1 MGSVQWMK
9 SRAAIAAIGLIPATV
24 ILASA
29 CSSGAGLGNK
39 AGPED
44 QPVVLRMA
52 DLNAGTDLRGT
63 PEIQYFVQ
71 RVNDLSRGKI
81 SVKVVYSVGGL
92 AMNAEQQVVKDVA
105 GGSFDLGFAGT
116 SVFDTLGD
124 PSFQALSAPMLID
137 SYPLENAV
145 IRSSLPARMMVSLA
159 KLDVTGLAV
168 LGDEM
173 RRPIAVRQPILSLAD
188 WRGITFGTYQS
199 KTEDAAVRAL
209 GAKPGPGFATARDQA
224 LASGALQGFDLNLVF
239 YHQLSRE
246 NVAPYITANVNLW
259 PRTVALFANPG
270 RLAKLSASQRRLVT
284 QAAADAAVHSTGLFQ
299 DEDPVVRDICQSGGR
314 FADASA
320 ADLQA
325 LRQSLAPVYANLEAD
340 PQTKA
345 MIGQITAMKRSTPA
359 GPALTIPA
367 GCTGHAP
374 GQTASGF
381 TTTAKLNGTY
391 RWTMT
396 ARDGTTTT
404 PDVNSEMKYPSTFTV
419 TMRNGRWTMRHS
431 GAETMTDNP
440 GDTYSVQGDRI
451 RFHWGDGSLTY
462 TYSVDAKGNLDLKAV
477 PPVPPDDAFVWTTH
491 PWTKI
496 G

>member
-1 MGSVQWMK
+1 VGSVQWMK

-39 AGPED
+39 AGPVD

-52 DLNAGTDLRGT
+52 DLNAGTDLHGT

-71 RVNDLSRGKI
+71 RVSDLSGGKV
-81 SVKVVYSVGGL
+81 SVKVAYSVGGL

-105 GGSFDLGFAGT
+105 SGNFDLGFAGT
-116 SVFDTLGD
+116 SVFDTLGV
-124 PSFQALSAPMLID
+124 PSFRALSAPMLID

-145 IRSSLPARMMVSLA
+145 IRSSLPAKMMAGLA

-173 RRPIAVRQPILSLAD
+173 RRPVAVRQPILSLAD
-188 WRGITFGTYQS
+188 WRGITFGIYQS
-199 KTEDAAVRAL
+199 TTEEAAVRAL

-224 LASGALQGFDLNLVF
+224 LASGALQGFDLNLVY
-239 YHQLSRE
+239 YHQLNKESI
-246 NVAPYITANVNLW
+246 APYITTNVNLW

-325 LRQSLAPVYANLEAD
+325 LRQSFAPVYANLEAD

-345 MIGQITAMKRSTPA
+345 MIGQITALKRSTPA

-367 GCTGHAP
+367 GCTGRAP
-374 GQTASGF
+374 GQNASG
-381 TTTAKLNGTY
+381 TTVTSKLNGTY
-391 RWTMT
+391 RWTIT
-396 ARDGTTTT
+396 ARDGTTHS
-404 PDVNSEMKYPSTFTV
+404 PEVASEMVLPSTFTV
-419 TMRNGRWTMRHS
+419 TLRDGRWTMRHS
-431 GAETMTDNP
+431 GADVATDNP

-451 RFHWGDGSLTY
+451 KFHWADYFLTF
-462 TYSVDAKGNLDLKAV
+462 TYSVDAQDKLHLTAV
-477 PPVPPDDAFVWTTH
+477 PPARPDDTFVFTTH

>member
-39 AGPED
+39 AGPVD

-71 RVNDLSRGKI
+71 RVSDLSRGKM

-92 AMNAEQQVVKDVA
+92 ATNAEQQVVKDVA
-105 GGSFDLGFAGT
+105 AGSFDLGFAGT
-116 SVFDTLGD
+116 SVFDTLGV
-124 PSFQALSAPMLID
+124 PSFEALSAPMLID

-145 IRSSLPARMMVSLA
+145 IRSSLPAKMMAGLA

-173 RRPIAVRQPILSLAD
+173 RRPVGVRQPILSLAD

-224 LASGALQGFDLNLVF
+224 LASGALQGFDLNLVY
-239 YHQLSRE
+239 YHQLSKE
-246 NVAPYITANVNLW
+246 HVAPYITANVNLW

-325 LRQSLAPVYANLEAD
+325 LRQRFAPVYANLEAD

-345 MIGQITAMKRSTPA
+345 MIGQITAMKSSTPA

-374 GQTASGF
+374 GQQASGS
-381 TTTAKLNGTY
+381 TATAKLNGTY

-396 ARDGTTTT
+396 AHDGTTTT

-419 TMRNGRWTMRHS
+419 TMRDGRWTMRHS
-431 GAETMTDNP
+431 GAEAMTDNP

-451 RFHWGDGSLTY
+451 RFHWGDGFLTF
-462 TYSVDAKGNLDLKAV
+462 TYSVDAKGNLHLKAV
-477 PPVPPDDAFVWTTH
+477 PPVPPDDKFVFTTH

>member
-1 MGSVQWMK
+1 MQCRK

-29 CSSGAGLGNK
+29 CSNGAGPGNK
-39 AGPED
+39 AGPVD

-71 RVNDLSRGKI
+71 RVSDLSRGKM

-92 AMNAEQQVVKDVA
+92 AVNAEQEVVKDVA
-105 GGSFDLGFAGT
+105 AGNFDLGFAGT
-116 SVFDTLGD
+116 SVFDTLGV

-145 IRSSLPARMMVSLA
+145 IHSSLPAKMMPGLA

-168 LGDEM
+168 LGDEI
-173 RRPIAVRQPILSLAD
+173 RRPVGVRQPILSLAD

-199 KTEDAAVRAL
+199 NSEEAAVRAL

-239 YHQLSRE
+239 YHQLSEE
-246 NVAPYITANVNLW
+246 NSAPYITANVNLW

-284 QAAADAAVHSTGLFQ
+284 QAAADAAVRSTGLFQ
-299 DEDPVVRDICQSGGR
+299 DEDPIVRDICQSGGR

-325 LRQSLAPVYANLEAD
+325 LRQRFAPVYASLDAD
-340 PQTKA
+340 PQTRA
-345 MIGQITAMKRSTPA
+345 MIEQITAMKRSTPA

-367 GCTGHAP
+367 GCTGRAP
-374 GQTASGF
+374 GQQVSAP
-381 TTTAKLNGTY
+381 TTSAKLNGTY

-396 ARDGTTTT
+396 AHDGTTTT
-404 PDVNSEMKYPSTFTV
+404 PDVNSGIKFPSTFTV
-419 TMRNGRWTMRHS
+419 TLKDGTWTMAHT
-431 GAETMTDNP
+431 GAEVETDNP
-440 GDTYSVQGDRI
+440 GDTYSVRGNI
-451 RFHWGDGSLTY
+451 IKFHWTNYFLTFTY
-462 TYSVDAKGNLDLKAV
+462 TVDGQGNIHLTAV
-477 PPVPPDDAFVWTTH
+477 PPADPGDTFVWTTH
-491 PWTKI
+491 PWMKI

>member
-1 MGSVQWMK
+1 VGSMQWMK
-9 SRAAIAAIGLIPATV
+9 SRAATAAIGLIPAAV

-29 CSSGAGLGNK
+29 CSNGAGPGNK
-39 AGPED
+39 AGPVD

-71 RVNDLSRGKI
+71 RVSDLSGGKM

-92 AMNAEQQVVKDVA
+92 ATTAEQEVVRDVA
-105 GGSFDLGFAGT
+105 AGNFDLGFAGT
-116 SVFDTLGD
+116 SVFDTLGVA
-124 PSFQALSAPMLID
+124 SFQALSAPMLID

-145 IRSSLPARMMVSLA
+145 IRSALPATMMAGLA

-168 LGDEM
+168 LGDEV
-173 RRPIAVRQPILSLAD
+173 RRPVGVRQPILSLAD

-199 KTEDAAVRAL
+199 KTEEAAVRAL

-224 LASGALQGFDLNLVF
+224 LASKELQGFDLNLVF
-239 YHQLSRE
+239 YHQLSEE
-246 NVAPYITANVNLW
+246 NTAPYITANVNLW
-259 PRTVALFANPG
+259 PRTIALFANPG
-270 RLAKLSASQRRLVT
+270 RLGKLSASQRHLLT
-284 QAAADAAVHSTGLFQ
+284 QAAADAAVRSTGLFQ

-325 LRQSLAPVYANLEAD
+325 LRQRFAPVYASLDAD
-340 PQTKA
+340 PQTKT
-345 MIGQITAMKRSTPA
+345 MIGQITAMKSSTPA

-367 GCTGHAP
+367 GCAGAAP
-374 GQTASGF
+374 GQQASAP
-381 TTTAKLNGTY
+381 TTSAKLNGTY

-396 ARDGTTTT
+396 AHDGTTTT
-404 PDVNSEMKYPSTFTV
+404 PDVNIEMKYPSTFTV
-419 TMRNGRWTMRHS
+419 TMQDGQWSMHHT
-431 GAETMTDNP
+431 GAEVQTDNP
-440 GDTYSVQGDRI
+440 GDTYSLQGDRI
-451 RFHWGDGSLTY
+451 KFHWGTGYLTF
-462 TYSVDAKGNLDLKAV
+462 TYSVDARGNLHLKAV
-477 PPVPPDDAFVWTTH
+477 PPVPPDDTFVWTTH

>member
-1 MGSVQWMK
+1 VGSMQRMK

-29 CSSGAGLGNK
+29 CSNGTEPGNK
-39 AGPED
+39 AGEVN

-52 DLNAGTDLRGT
+52 DLNAGSDLRGT

-71 RVNDLSRGKI
+71 RVSDLSRGKM

-116 SVFDTLGD
+116 SVFDTLGV

-145 IRSSLPARMMVSLA
+145 IRSSLSARMMAGLA

-168 LGDEM
+168 FGDEM
-173 RRPIAVRQPILSLAD
+173 RRPIGVRQPILSLAD
-188 WRGITFGTYQS
+188 WRGITFGIYRS
-199 KTEDAAVRAL
+199 KTEEAAVRAL

-224 LASGALQGFDLNLVF
+224 LARGALQGFDLNLVY
-239 YHQLSRE
+239 YHQLSKE
-246 NVAPYITANVNLW
+246 PAAPYITANVNLW
-259 PRTVALFANPG
+259 PRTVALFANSG
-270 RLAKLSASQRRLVT
+270 RLGKLSASQRRLLT

-299 DEDPVVRDICQSGGR
+299 DEDPVARDICQSGGR

-325 LRQSLAPVYANLEAD
+325 LRQRFASVYANLEAD

-345 MIGQITAMKRSTPA
+345 MIGQITALKRSTPA

-367 GCTGHAP
+367 GCTGRAP
-374 GQTASGF
+374 EQPGSGTAVTSE
-381 TTTAKLNGTY
+381 LNGTY
-391 RWTMT
+391 RWTLT

-419 TMRNGRWTMRHS
+419 TLRDGRWTMRHS

-451 RFHWGDGSLTY
+451 KFHWTSGFLTF
-462 TYSVDAKGNLDLKAV
+462 TYSVDAKGNLHLKAV
-477 PPVPPDDAFVWTTH
+477 PPVPPDDTFVFTMH

>member
-1 MGSVQWMK
+1 VGSMQWTK

-29 CSSGAGLGNK
+29 CSNGAGPGNK
-39 AGPED
+39 AGPVD
-44 QPVVLRMA
+44 QSVVLRMA

-71 RVNDLSRGKI
+71 RVSDLSGGKV

-92 AMNAEQQVVKDVA
+92 AVNAEQQVVRDVA

-124 PSFQALSAPMLID
+124 PGFRALSAPMLID

-145 IRSSLPARMMVSLA
+145 IRSSLPAKMMAGLA

-173 RRPIAVRQPILSLAD
+173 RRPVAVRQPILSLAD

-199 KTEDAAVRAL
+199 NTEEAAVRAL

-224 LASGALQGFDLNLVF
+224 LARGALQGFDLNLVF

-246 NVAPYITANVNLW
+246 TVAPYITANVDLW

-270 RLAKLSASQRRLVT
+270 RLGKLSASQRRLVT

-299 DEDPVVRDICQSGGR
+299 DEAPVVRDICQSGGR
-314 FADASA
+314 FADASS

-325 LRQSLAPVYANLEAD
+325 LRQSFAPVYASLEAD
-340 PQTKA
+340 PQTKV

-359 GPALTIPA
+359 GLALTIPA
-367 GCTGHAP
+367 GCTGRAP
-374 GQTASGF
+374 GQQASGS

-396 ARDGTTTT
+396 AHDGTTTT
-404 PDVNSEMKYPSTFTV
+404 PEVNSEMKYPSIFTV
-419 TMRNGRWTMRHS
+419 TLRDGRWTMRHS

-440 GDTYSVQGDRI
+440 GDTYSAQGDRI
-451 RFHWGDGSLTY
+451 QFHWGDGFLTF
-462 TYSVDAKGNLDLKAV
+462 TYSVDGQGNLHLTAV
-477 PPVPPDDAFVWTTH
+477 SPVPPDDTFVWTTH

>member
-1 MGSVQWMK
+1 VGSMQWTK

-29 CSSGAGLGNK
+29 CSNGTEPGNK
-39 AGPED
+39 AGPVD

-71 RVNDLSRGKI
+71 RVSDLSGGKV

-92 AMNAEQQVVKDVA
+92 AVSAEQEVVRDVA
-105 GGSFDLGFAGT
+105 TGSFDLGFAGT
-116 SVFDTLGD
+116 SVFDTLGVA
-124 PSFQALSAPMLID
+124 SFQALSAPMLID

-145 IRSSLPARMMVSLA
+145 IRSSLPAKMMAGLA

-173 RRPIAVRQPILSLAD
+173 RRPVGVRQPILSLAD
-188 WRGITFGTYQS
+188 WRGITFGTYRS
-199 KTEDAAVRAL
+199 NSEEAAVRAL

-239 YHQLSRE
+239 YHQLSEE
-246 NVAPYITANVNLW
+246 NTAPYITANVNLW

-299 DEDPVVRDICQSGGR
+299 DEGPVVRDICQSGGR

-320 ADLQA
+320 TDLQA
-325 LRQSLAPVYANLEAD
+325 LRQRFAPVYASLDAD
-340 PQTKA
+340 PLTKA

-367 GCTGHAP
+367 GCTGPAP
-374 GQTASGF
+374 GQQASAP
-381 TTTAKLNGTY
+381 TTSAKLNGTY

-396 ARDGTTTT
+396 AHDGTTTT
-404 PDVNSEMKYPSTFTV
+404 PDVNIEMKYPSTFTV
-419 TMRNGRWTMRHS
+419 TMQDGQWSMHHT
-431 GAETMTDNP
+431 GAEVQTDNP
-440 GDTYSVQGDRI
+440 GDTYSLQGDRVK
-451 RFHWGDGSLTY
+451 FHWGTGYLTF
-462 TYSVDAKGNLDLKAV
+462 TYSVDAQGNLHLKAV
-477 PPVPPDDAFVWTTH
+477 PPVPPDDTFVWTTH

>member
-39 AGPED
+39 AGPAD

-52 DLNAGTDLRGT
+52 DLNAGTDLHGT

-71 RVNDLSRGKI
+71 RVSDLSRGQM

-105 GGSFDLGFAGT
+105 AGSFDLGFAGT
-116 SVFDTLGD
+116 SVFDTLGI

-145 IRSSLPARMMVSLA
+145 IRSSLPAKMMAGLA
-159 KLDVTGLAV
+159 RLDVTGLAV

-173 RRPIAVRQPILSLAD
+173 RRPVGVRQPILSLAD

-224 LASGALQGFDLNLVF
+224 LARGAMQGFDLNLVY
-239 YHQLSRE
+239 YHQLSKE
-246 NVAPYITANVNLW
+246 PIAPYITANVNLW

-299 DEDPVVRDICQSGGR
+299 DEGPVVRDICQSGGR

-325 LRQSLAPVYANLEAD
+325 LRQSFAPVYANLEAD

-359 GPALTIPA
+359 GGPDHTRRLHRPRSRADRIGIHHDRQAERHLPVDDDRTRRDHHHPGREQQDEVPFDLHCDDA
-367 GCTGHAP
+367 GRAMDDAPQRGRGHDGQPRGHLLRP
-374 GQTASGF
+374 GRPHQVPLG
-381 TTTAKLNGTY
+381 KWL
-391 RWTMT
+391 
-396 ARDGTTTT
+396 
-404 PDVNSEMKYPSTFTV
+404 PDVHLL
-419 TMRNGRWTMRHS
+419 G
-431 GAETMTDNP
+431 
-440 GDTYSVQGDRI
+440 
-451 RFHWGDGSLTY
+451 
-462 TYSVDAKGNLDLKAV
+462 
-477 PPVPPDDAFVWTTH
+477 
-491 PWTKI
+491 
-496 G
+496 

>member
-1 MGSVQWMK
+1 MQCRK

-29 CSSGAGLGNK
+29 CSNGAGPGNK
-39 AGPED
+39 AGPVD

-71 RVNDLSRGKI
+71 RVSDLSRGKM

-92 AMNAEQQVVKDVA
+92 AVNAEQEVVKDVA
-105 GGSFDLGFAGT
+105 AGNFDLGFAGT
-116 SVFDTLGD
+116 SVFDTLGV

-145 IRSSLPARMMVSLA
+145 IHSSLPAKMMPGLA

-168 LGDEM
+168 LGDEI
-173 RRPIAVRQPILSLAD
+173 RRPVGVRQPILSLAD

-199 KTEDAAVRAL
+199 NSEEAAVRAL

-239 YHQLSRE
+239 YHQLSEE
-246 NVAPYITANVNLW
+246 NSAPYITANVNLW

-299 DEDPVVRDICQSGGR
+299 DEDPIVRDICQSGGR

-325 LRQSLAPVYANLEAD
+325 LRQRFAPVYASLDAD
-340 PQTKA
+340 PQTRA

-367 GCTGHAP
+367 GCTGRAP
-374 GQTASGF
+374 GQQVSAP
-381 TTTAKLNGTY
+381 TTSAKLNGTY

-396 ARDGTTTT
+396 AHDGTTTT

-419 TMRNGRWTMRHS
+419 TMQNGLWSMHHT
-431 GAETMTDNP
+431 GAEVQTDNP
-440 GDTYSVQGDRI
+440 GDFYSLQGDRI
-451 RFHWGDGSLTY
+451 KFHWGTGYLTF
-462 TYSVDAKGNLDLKAV
+462 TYSVDAQGNLHLKAV
-477 PPVPPDDAFVWTTH
+477 PPVPPDDTFVWTTH

>member
-9 SRAAIAAIGLIPATV
+9 GRAAIAAIGLIPATV

-39 AGPED
+39 AGPVD

-71 RVNDLSRGKI
+71 RVSDLSGGKM

-92 AMNAEQQVVKDVA
+92 AVNAEQQVVKDVA
-105 GGSFDLGFAGT
+105 AGTFDLGFAGT
-116 SVFDTLGD
+116 GVFDTLGD
-124 PSFQALSAPMLID
+124 PSFRALSAPMLID

-145 IRSSLPARMMVSLA
+145 IRSSLPARMMAGLA

-173 RRPIAVRQPILSLAD
+173 RRPVGVRQPILSLAD

-199 KTEDAAVRAL
+199 NTEEAAVRAL

-239 YHQLSRE
+239 YHQLSQE
-246 NVAPYITANVNLW
+246 HAAPYITANVDLW
-259 PRTVALFANPG
+259 PRTVALFANSG

-284 QAAADAAVHSTGLFQ
+284 RAAADAAVHSTGLFQ
-299 DEDPVVRDICQSGGR
+299 DEAPVVREICQSGGR
-314 FADASA
+314 LADASS

-325 LRQSLAPVYANLEAD
+325 LRQRFAPVYASLEAD

-345 MIGQITAMKRSTPA
+345 MIGQITAMKRSTPV

-367 GCTGHAP
+367 GCTGRAP
-374 GQTASGF
+374 GQQASGS

-396 ARDGTTTT
+396 AHDGTTTT
-404 PDVNSEMKYPSTFTV
+404 PEVNSEMKYPSTFTA
-419 TMRNGRWTMRHS
+419 TLRDGRWTMRHS

-451 RFHWGDGSLTY
+451 KFHWGDGFLTF
-462 TYSVDAKGNLDLKAV
+462 TYSVDGQGNLHLTAV
-477 PPVPPDDAFVWTTH
+477 PPVPPDDTFVFTTH

>member
-1 MGSVQWMK
+1 VGSMQWMK
-9 SRAAIAAIGLIPATV
+9 SRAAIAAIGLIPAMV

-29 CSSGAGLGNK
+29 CSSGPGLGNK
-39 AGPED
+39 AGPVD

-52 DLNAGTDLRGT
+52 DLNAGSDLRGT

-71 RVNDLSRGKI
+71 RVSDLSGGKV

-92 AMNAEQQVVKDVA
+92 AVNAEQEVVKDVA
-105 GGSFDLGFAGT
+105 AGNFDLGFTGT
-116 SVFDTLGD
+116 SVFDTLGVS
-124 PSFQALSAPMLID
+124 SFEALSAPMLID

-145 IRSSLPARMMVSLA
+145 IRSSLPATMMAGLA

-168 LGDEM
+168 LGDEI
-173 RRPIAVRQPILSLAD
+173 RRPVGVRQPILSLAD

-199 KTEDAAVRAL
+199 KTEEAAVRAL
-209 GAKPGPGFATARDQA
+209 GAQPGPGFATARDQA
-224 LASGALQGFDLNLVF
+224 LASGALQGFDLNLV
-239 YHQLSRE
+239 YYQQLNE
-246 NVAPYITANVNLW
+246 EHAAPYITANVNLW

-270 RLAKLSASQRRLVT
+270 RLTKLSASQRRLVT

-325 LRQSLAPVYANLEAD
+325 IRQGFASVYTNLEAD

-345 MIGQITAMKRSTPA
+345 MIGQITALKSSTPA

-367 GCTGHAP
+367 GCTGRAP
-374 GQTASGF
+374 GQQASGS
-381 TTTAKLNGTY
+381 TTSAKLNGTY

-396 ARDGTTTT
+396 AHDGTTTT
-404 PDVNSEMKYPSTFTV
+404 PDVNSEMKYPSIFTV
-419 TMRNGRWTMRHS
+419 TMQDGQWSMHHT
-431 GAETMTDNP
+431 GAEVMTDNP
-440 GDTYSVQGDRI
+440 GDTYSVQGDRVK
-451 RFHWGDGSLTY
+451 FHWATGFLTF
-462 TYSVDAKGNLDLKAV
+462 TYSVDGQGNLHLKAV
-477 PPVPPDDAFVWTTH
+477 PPVPPDDTFVFTTH

>member
-1 MGSVQWMK
+1 VGSMQWMK

-29 CSSGAGLGNK
+29 CSNGAGPGNK
-39 AGPED
+39 AGGVD

-52 DLNAGTDLRGT
+52 DLNAGSDLRGT

-71 RVNDLSRGKI
+71 RVSDLSGGKM
-81 SVKVVYSVGGL
+81 SVKVDYSVGGL
-92 AMNAEQQVVKDVA
+92 AVNAEQEVVKDVA
-105 GGSFDLGFAGT
+105 AGSFDLGFAGT
-116 SVFDTLGD
+116 SVFDTLGV
-124 PSFQALSAPMLID
+124 PSFEALSAPMLID

-145 IRSSLPARMMVSLA
+145 IRSSLPATMMAGLA

-173 RRPIAVRQPILSLAD
+173 RRPVGVRQPILSLAD
-188 WRGITFGTYQS
+188 WGGITFGTYQS
-199 KTEDAAVRAL
+199 KTEEAAVRAL
-209 GAKPGPGFATARDQA
+209 GAQPGPGFATARDRA
-224 LASGALQGFDLNLVF
+224 LASGALQGFDLNLVY
-239 YHQLSRE
+239 YHQLSQE
-246 NVAPYITANVNLW
+246 HAAPYITANVDLW

-270 RLAKLSASQRRLVT
+270 RLDRLSASQRRLLT

-299 DEDPVVRDICQSGGR
+299 DEAPVAREICQSGGR

-325 LRQSLAPVYANLEAD
+325 LQQRFAPVYASLEAD

-367 GCTGHAP
+367 GCTGRAP
-374 GQTASGF
+374 GQQALGS

-396 ARDGTTTT
+396 AHDGTTTT

-419 TMRNGRWTMRHS
+419 TMQDGQWSMHHT
-431 GAETMTDNP
+431 GAEVQTDNP

-451 RFHWGDGSLTY
+451 RFHWGDGFLTF
-462 TYSVDAKGNLDLKAV
+462 TYSVDGQGNLHLTAV
-477 PPVPPDDAFVWTTH
+477 PPMPPDDTFVWTTH
-491 PWTKI
+491 PWMKI

>member
-1 MGSVQWMK
+1 VGSMQCRK

-29 CSSGAGLGNK
+29 CSNGAGPGNK
-39 AGPED
+39 AGPVD

-71 RVNDLSRGKI
+71 RVSDLSRGKM

-92 AMNAEQQVVKDVA
+92 AVNAEQEVVKDVA
-105 GGSFDLGFAGT
+105 AGNFDLGFAGT
-116 SVFDTLGD
+116 SVFDTLGV

-145 IRSSLPARMMVSLA
+145 IRSSLPAKMMPGLA

-168 LGDEM
+168 LGDEI
-173 RRPIAVRQPILSLAD
+173 RRPVGVRQPILSLAD

-199 KTEDAAVRAL
+199 NTEEAAVRAL

-224 LASGALQGFDLNLVF
+224 LASGALQGFDLNLVY
-239 YHQLSRE
+239 YHQLSKE
-246 NVAPYITANVNLW
+246 QIAPYITANVNLW

-299 DEDPVVRDICQSGGR
+299 VEDPVVRDICQSGGR

-325 LRQSLAPVYANLEAD
+325 LRQRFAPVYASLDAD

-367 GCTGHAP
+367 GCTGRAP
-374 GQTASGF
+374 GQQASAS
-381 TTTAKLNGTY
+381 TTSAKLNGTY

-396 ARDGTTTT
+396 AHDGTTTT

-419 TMRNGRWTMRHS
+419 TMQDGQWSMHHT
-431 GAETMTDNP
+431 GAEVETDNP
-440 GDTYSVQGDRI
+440 GDTYSLQGDRI
-451 RFHWGDGSLTY
+451 KFHWGTGYLTF
-462 TYSVDAKGNLDLKAV
+462 TYSVDAQGNLHLKAV
-477 PPVPPDDAFVWTTH
+477 PPVPPDDTFVWTTH
-491 PWTKI
+491 SWTKI

>member
-39 AGPED
+39 AGPAD
-44 QPVVLRMA
+44 QSVVLRMA
-52 DLNAGTDLRGT
+52 DLNAGTDLHGT

-71 RVNDLSRGKI
+71 RVSDLSRGQM

-105 GGSFDLGFAGT
+105 AGSFDLGFAGT
-116 SVFDTLGD
+116 SVFDTLGI

-145 IRSSLPARMMVSLA
+145 IRSSLPPKMMAGLA

-173 RRPIAVRQPILSLAD
+173 RRPVGVRQPILSLAD

-199 KTEDAAVRAL
+199 KTEDAAIRAL

-224 LASGALQGFDLNLVF
+224 LARGALQGFDLNLVY
-239 YHQLSRE
+239 YHQLAKESA
-246 NVAPYITANVNLW
+246 APYITANVNLW

-325 LRQSLAPVYANLEAD
+325 LRQSFAPVYANLEAD

-359 GPALTIPA
+359 GPDHTRRLHRPRSRADRIGIHHDRQAERHLPVDDDRTRWDHHHP
-367 GCTGHAP
+367 GREQRDGVPFDLHRDAP
-374 GQTASGF
+374 GRAMDDAPQRG
-381 TTTAKLNGTY
+381 
-391 RWTMT
+391 
-396 ARDGTTTT
+396 RDHDRQPRGHLLRPGRSHQVPLGKWL
-404 PDVNSEMKYPSTFTV
+404 PDVHLL
-419 TMRNGRWTMRHS
+419 G
-431 GAETMTDNP
+431 
-440 GDTYSVQGDRI
+440 
-451 RFHWGDGSLTY
+451 
-462 TYSVDAKGNLDLKAV
+462 
-477 PPVPPDDAFVWTTH
+477 
-491 PWTKI
+491 
-496 G
+496 